1 MKKKIICIATIAIAT
16 IASIAIE
23 HNTPQ
28 HIKTLTDK
36 QLAAAIDSC
45 IKHDLPQSAEP
56 YFVEAKRR
64 ARATKETRLMLS
76 LIDKELSLNA
86 NRLETTENMVAAIDK
101 EIEQSWSPLTE
112 MLWLRKAIVANR
124 WNYKSFATD
133 IASHRDTLSQ
143 ISAYCAVDSADII
156 IPMSLYDYM
165 MLASVELGYI
175 RTYED
180 TDTLLK
186 QWSDEGSPTSKILY
200 EMLRARDNS
209 NTNEMQQTSQ
219 RLHKLAFSPETE
231 ALAHFVSG
239 NTYINMAMNNSI
251 LPAISD
257 AYADTAT
264 VHLQK
269 AAKVLRGK
277 ALQSINR
284 KLNQI
289 DAEGI
294 DIAACRTTIPNSNIP
309 IRIVTKNLQNV
320 DIDVYSVKNGKVKD
334 FNPTN
339 EKPVATYHFSIPKA
353 RGRVD
358 RQETY
363 TELREL
369 PFGHYEIVARHDTLL
384 ARNHFQ
390 VTDISAMNI
399 YNNGETQIVL
409 RSATNGEPLPKATI
423 DGKNVDDFGMLTID
437 KKWKNRKVCNGNDQ
451 IEISASGYSR
461 DKFRDRTDTRIAIVT
476 DRKIYRPGQ
485 TVELKAWLYKANYEK
500 KWAETEPQ
508 KLEVVLRSHND
519 TKIADTTIV
528 TNDFGTASCKLRI
541 PTDIDLG
548 YANIEINAKRDK
560 SASSY
565 CSISIEEYKRSGNR
579 IEFEPIKVA
588 IAPGDSVKVCGTAF
602 SIDNKPIIDAQIE
615 IEDVLY
621 DSICIVRTDVDG
633 RFSYT
638 LATDST
644 DDYEDYP
651 IFTKMTDLAGETTEA
666 ETRVVVSEYGSSLE
680 LFANNELEN
689 TDSISFRLYSHNFN
703 GQPYRNKVTYTICKM
718 RPSRG
723 YKPYVGLESDTV
735 IGSTTHT
742 YERFPIYTVADT
754 ILRKTVEVNGDT
766 TISISA
772 KDMATGIYRITT
784 EATSYTGKALGAERD
799 FCLRAHEGKCE
810 LRKEIYLGR
819 TDKQFTPGKDYHF
832 FVGSNLPKA
841 KMLVLMEY
849 AGKIIDRRYVALSG
863 EIKQLS
869 VAIPM
874 SKLNYME
881 LHIMASITKD
891 NETFDESMSVQK
903 AEENTDL
910 DIQLATWRDHNM
922 PGATQTATFTIGS
935 KNGAPEAE
943 ILASMYDTRL
953 DRILRNKWDTRFY
966 RNSLNSHS
974 YCRFLD
980 IQRGSVSWHKDAPK
994 LQNGHTFI
1002 NLINIYSNRDI
1013 IDIITLDLDRYNP
1026 MDWENLYYH
1035 VGNKRSKNEVL
1046 AVGYGA
1052 KRMSRSNAV
1061 AMEEDAVELNEE
1073 VVVAYGYKSL
1083 RFLAYEGEPEP
1094 PTPPM
1099 VENSLGIIEEESA
1112 TKPQLRTDF
1121 RETVFF
1127 EPHLR
1132 TDASGKASTT
1142 FTLPDNITTYHLQA
1156 IAHDKQM
1163 NSGYLS
1169 KTLVVS
1175 KPLTVKAWLPRTVC
1189 EGDTI
1194 NISMTATCDSACSNI
1209 IATLQVNDQTQQQT
1223 SATTAQQHTFR
1234 FTMVVPDGADSLRI
1248 AISATD
1254 GKFTD
1259 GERHTLPVRS
1269 RYKEITESQS
1279 FILLKNGKHTLLNPF
1294 SNNDGELA
1302 SSFSYTCNAWTE
1314 VLRALP
1320 HLHDCAWPSSDT
1332 YLGQIESSA
1341 IAMMLMKR
1349 ADVQMWVDSL
1359 RKNINSSILTEHNME
1374 KNSPWVRFNT
1384 FQKQHD
1390 RDVVRMLSDNNSRKT
1405 YNSALSKLQ
1414 KMQLSDGSFPWFK
1427 GMDGSEYITRHILST
1442 LGMLL
1447 RYGMVNSTDV
1457 SEMCQKGQKYL
1468 ESQVAKEV
1476 EQWERDK
1483 VKNPEA
1489 DYLMLHR
1496 LYTLSCLQGIKTSDP
1511 AMKSAVA
1518 SIPVASRLNNPTQK
1532 LMAAVILNRIGR
1544 AKDAQRLLRSVTENL
1559 VRPDEYTAH
1568 ISLRG
1573 HFWYADQTF
1582 NHAMLI
1588 IAMNEIDVDKADQ
1601 PRVMNWLLR
1610 EKRSVHWNDTQATS
1624 RAVLALLTQDT
1635 DNRYVDTVTYDDKNI
1650 AVSGQTSI
1658 SPSPNEVTI
1667 NHTSQLASWGNW
1679 QRVAM
1684 LPTDLMPANNS
1695 ADISITRTIEG
1706 GTKVGDKVTITLTVT
1721 TAEDMDFVRISDYR
1735 PAAFEPVDQ
1744 TSEYHGWWWLPRH
1757 NNESTIPH
1765 YFSPHDASVDF
1776 FVERLPRGKH
1786 TFSYQCYVTNAGQMN
1801 AGYAEAVCMYVDG
1814 LDAHTEGRKLKV
1826 EN

>member
-28 HIKTLTDK
+28 HIQTLTDK

-45 IKHDLPQSAEP
+45 MRHDLPRSAEP
-56 YFVEAKRR
+56 YFAEAKRR
-64 ARATKETRLMLS
+64 AKSTSDTRQMLI

-86 NRLETTENMVAAIDK
+86 NRIETTENMLTTIDK
-101 EIEQSWSPLTE
+101 EIASAWTPLTE
-112 MLWLRKAIVANR
+112 MLMLRKAIVSH
-124 WNYKSFATD
+124 WKYKTFATD
-133 IASHRDTLSQ
+133 IAARRDTLSRLN
-143 ISAYCAVDSADII
+143 AYCAVDSNDII
-156 IPMSLYDYM
+156 VPMSLYDYM
-165 MLASVELGYI
+165 MLSAVELSCLYTKDSI
-175 RTYED
+175 M
-180 TDTLLK
+180 K
-186 QWSDEGSPTSKILY
+186 QWSDEGTPTSKILY
-200 EMLRARDNS
+200 EMLKARNGFNAD
-209 NTNEMQQTSQ
+209 EMRQISQ
-219 RLHKLAFSPETE
+219 HIHKLAFSPETE
-231 ALAHFVSG
+231 ALAYFVSG
-239 NTYINMAMNNSI
+239 DYYSSMALINNK
-251 LPAISD
+251 PAALSD
-257 AYADTAT
+257 AYADTA
-264 VHLQK
+264 VAHLQK

-277 ALQSINR
+277 ALKLTND
-284 KLNQI
+284 KLNKI
-289 DAEGI
+289 NTKGLEVGVRRAY
-294 DIAACRTTIPNSNIP
+294 IPNSNIP
-309 IRIVTKNLQNV
+309 IRIATKNLEAVDV
-320 DIDVYSVKNGKVKD
+320 DIYRINNGDVKD

-339 EKPVATYHFSIPKA
+339 EKPVATYHFCIPKA

-399 YNNGETQIVL
+399 YNNDETQIVL

-451 IEISASGYSR
+451 IEISTSGYSR

-500 KWAETEPQ
+500 KWAVTEPQ

-588 IAPGDSVKVCGTAF
+588 IAPGDSVEMSGHAF
-602 SIDNKPIIDAQIE
+602 SADNKPIIDAQIE
-615 IEDVLY
+615 IEDELY
-621 DSICIVRTDVDG
+621 DTTCIVRTDVDG

-651 IFTKMTDLAGETTEA
+651 IYAKMTDLAGETTEA

-680 LFANNELEN
+680 LFANNEFEN

-723 YKPYVGLESDTV
+723 YKPYVGLESDTI

-772 KDMATGIYRITT
+772 KDMATGVYRITA
-784 EATSYTGKALGAERD
+784 EATSYTGKTLGAERD

-810 LRKEIYLGR
+810 LKREIYLGR

-832 FVGSNLPKA
+832 YVGSNLPKA
-841 KMLVLMEY
+841 KMLVLVEY

-869 VAIPM
+869 VAIPV

-881 LHIMASITKD
+881 LHIMASIAKD

-910 DIQLATWRDHNM
+910 DIQLATWRDHNV

-935 KNGAPEAE
+935 KSGAPEAE

-953 DRILRNKWDTRFY
+953 DRMLKNKWDTRFY
-966 RNSLNSHS
+966 RNSLYSLS
-974 YCRFLD
+974 YCKFLD

-1073 VVVAYGYKSL
+1073 VVVAYGYSTQKKSL
-1083 RFLAYEGEPEP
+1083 ETAAALQGELQAVVVTTQLISSESTDEP
-1094 PTPPM
+1094 T
-1099 VENSLGIIEEESA
+1099 
-1112 TKPQLRTDF
+1112 TPQLRTDF

-1132 TDASGKASTT
+1132 TDASGKASAT
-1142 FTLPDNITTYHLQA
+1142 FTLPDNITTYRLQA

-1175 KPLTVKAWLPRTVC
+1175 KPLTVKAWLPRTVS

-1194 NISMTATCDSACSNI
+1194 SISMTATCDTTCSNI
-1209 IATLQVNDQTQQQT
+1209 IATLQVNDQTQKQT

-1248 AISATD
+1248 AMSASD
-1254 GKFTD
+1254 GKFSD
-1259 GERHTLPVRS
+1259 GERHSLPVRS

-1332 YLGQIESSA
+1332 YLGQVESSA

-1405 YNSALSKLQ
+1405 YNSALRKLQ
-1414 KMQLSDGSFPWFK
+1414 KMQLADGSFPWFK

-1447 RYGMVNSTDV
+1447 RYGMVNSADV
-1457 SEMCQKGQKYL
+1457 SEMCQKGQKYI

-1544 AKDAQRLLRSVTENL
+1544 TKDAQRLLRSVTENL

-1635 DNRYVDTVTYDDKNI
+1635 DNRYVDTITYDDKDI

-1667 NHTSQLASWGNW
+1667 DHTSQLASWGNW

-1684 LPTDLMPANNS
+1684 LPTDLMAANNS

-1735 PAAFEPVDQ
+1735 PAAFEPIDQ

-1814 LDAHTEGRKLKV
+1814 LDAHTGGERV
-1826 EN
+1826 EIGK

>member
-1 MKKKIICIATIAIAT
+1 
-16 IASIAIE
+16 
-23 HNTPQ
+23 
-28 HIKTLTDK
+28 
-36 QLAAAIDSC
+36 
-45 IKHDLPQSAEP
+45 
-56 YFVEAKRR
+56 
-64 ARATKETRLMLS
+64 
-76 LIDKELSLNA
+76 
-86 NRLETTENMVAAIDK
+86 
-101 EIEQSWSPLTE
+101 
-112 MLWLRKAIVANR
+112 
-124 WNYKSFATD
+124 
-133 IASHRDTLSQ
+133 
-143 ISAYCAVDSADII
+143 VDSADII

-165 MLASVELGYI
+165 MLASVELSCLS
-175 RTYED
+175 TED
-180 TDTLLK
+180 SIMK
-186 QWSDEGSPTSKILY
+186 QWSDEGTPTSKILY
-200 EMLRARDNS
+200 EMLKARNGFNADKMRQI
-209 NTNEMQQTSQ
+209 TQHI
-219 RLHKLAFSPETE
+219 HKLAFSPETE
-231 ALAHFVSG
+231 ALAYFVSG
-239 NTYINMAMNNSI
+239 DYYSSMALINNK
-251 LPAISD
+251 PAALSD
-257 AYADTAT
+257 AYADTA
-264 VHLQK
+264 VAHLQK

-277 ALQSINR
+277 ALKLTND
-284 KLNQI
+284 KLNNI
-289 DAEGI
+289 NATGLEVGVRR
-294 DIAACRTTIPNSNIP
+294 AYIPNSNIP
-309 IRIVTKNLQNV
+309 IRIATKNLEAVDV
-320 DIDVYSVKNGKVKD
+320 DIYSINNGDVKD

-390 VTDISAMNI
+390 VTDISAMTI

-423 DGKNVDDFGMLTID
+423 DGKKVDDYGMLSISD
-437 KKWKNRKVCNGNDQ
+437 NKWKERKICNGNDQ
-451 IEISASGYSR
+451 INISVSGYGRDR
-461 DKFRDRTDTRIAIVT
+461 DKDQTNTRVAVVSDRN
-476 DRKIYRPGQ
+476 IYRPGQ
-485 TVELKAWLYKANYEK
+485 TVELKAWLYKANSEK
-500 KWAETEPQ
+500 KWADTEAQ
-508 KLEVVLRSHND
+508 KLLVEFYSHND

-541 PTDIDLG
+541 PKDVDLG

-588 IAPGDSVKVCGTAF
+588 IAPGDSVKVSGRAL

-621 DSICIVRTDVDG
+621 DTTCIVRTDVDG

-651 IFTKMTDLAGETTEA
+651 IFAEMTDLAGETTEA

-680 LFANNELEN
+680 LFANNEFEN

-723 YKPYVGLESDTV
+723 YKPYVGLESDTI

-772 KDMATGIYRITT
+772 KDMATGVYRITA
-784 EATSYTGKALGAERD
+784 EATSYTGKTLGAERD

-810 LRKEIYLGR
+810 LKREIYLGR

-832 FVGSNLPKA
+832 YVGSNLPKA
-841 KMLVLMEY
+841 KILVLVEY

-869 VAIPM
+869 VAIPV

-910 DIQLATWRDHNM
+910 DIQLATWRDHNV

-953 DRILRNKWDTRFY
+953 DRIRSNSWNARFY

-1002 NLINIYSNRDI
+1002 NHNIYSNRDI
-1013 IDIITLDLDRYNP
+1013 TDIITLDLGRYNP
-1026 MDWENLYYH
+1026 MYRANVYNH
-1035 VGNKRSKNEVL
+1035 VRIRGRKSANAIAAEEFIEIEEEKVSDDALDEVVM
-1046 AVGYGA
+1046 VGYGVQ
-1052 KRMSRSNAV
+1052 K
-1061 AMEEDAVELNEE
+1061 
-1073 VVVAYGYKSL
+1073 KSL
-1083 RFLAYEGEPEP
+1083 LTGAVVQNRFLAYEGEPEP

-1127 EPHLR
+1127 YPHLQ
-1132 TDASGKASTT
+1132 TNSEGNATFS
-1142 FTLPDNITTYHLQA
+1142 FTLPDNITTYRLQA

-1163 NSGYLS
+1163 NGGYLS

-1194 NISMTATCDSACSNI
+1194 SISMTATCDSACSNI
-1209 IATLQVNDQTQQQT
+1209 IATLQVNDQTQKQT

-1248 AISATD
+1248 AMSASD
-1254 GKFTD
+1254 GKFSD
-1259 GERHTLPVRS
+1259 GERHSLPVRS

-1279 FILLKNGKHTLLNPF
+1279 FILLKNGKHTLHNPF

-1390 RDVVRMLSDNNSRKT
+1390 RDVVRMLSDNTSRKT

-1447 RYGMVNSTDV
+1447 RYGMVNSADV
-1457 SEMCQKGQKYL
+1457 SEMCQKGQKYI

-1544 AKDAQRLLRSVTENL
+1544 AKEAQRLLRSVTENL

-1588 IAMNEIDVDKADQ
+1588 IAMNEIDVDNADQ

-1635 DNRYVDTVTYDDKNI
+1635 DNHYVDTITYDDKDI
-1650 AVSGQTSI
+1650 EVSGQTSI

-1667 NHTSQLASWGNW
+1667 DHTSQLASWGNW
-1679 QRVAM
+1679 QRTA
-1684 LPTDLMPANNS
+1684 LLATDQMAANNS

-1735 PAAFEPVDQ
+1735 PAAFEPIDQ